1 MNVLLDA
8 RVRRPHVLVAI
19 AVLVT
24 FALVA
29 LLADRIAPHDP
40 LRVYPGAAL
49 EPPSARFLLGTDAIG
64 RDLAS
69 RILFGARVSLLTGI
83 VAVGIALSV
92 GTTLG
97 LIAGY
102 ARGWAEVTIMRGA
115 EILLAFPGILLAIA
129 IVAILGPG
137 LTNVMV
143 AVGIAAIPV
152 YVRTVQ
158 ATALATTHLDY
169 VTAAR
174 ALGVGTVRI
183 LARHILPN
191 IAAPIIVLASVG
203 MGASILAAAGLSY
216 VGLGAQP
223 PTPEWGEMLAEAR
236 SYMREAPWLPT
247 FPGLAIMLVVLAFN
261 ITGDAVRELLDP
273 RLRRL

>member
-1 MNVLLDA
+1 MDLVVRNARLIDRLADGPLD
-8 RVRRPHVLVAI
+8 I
-19 AVLVT
+19 AV
-24 FALVA
+24 AA
-29 LLADRIAPHDP
+29 GRIA
-40 LRVYPGAAL
+40 
-49 EPPSARFLLGTDAIG
+49 AIG

-69 RILFGARVSLLTGI
+69 RILYGARVSLLTGI

-137 LTNVMV
+137 LTNVMI

-158 ATALATTHLDY
+158 ATTLATTHLEY

-174 ALGVGTVRI
+174 ALGVGAVRI

-203 MGASILAAAGLSY
+203 MGAAILAAAGLSY

>member
-102 ARGWAEVTIMRGA
+102 ARGWGRSRSCAGRRSSS
-115 EILLAFPGILLAIA
+115 PS
-129 IVAILGPG
+129 
-137 LTNVMV
+137 
-143 AVGIAAIPV
+143 
-152 YVRTVQ
+152 
-158 ATALATTHLDY
+158 
-169 VTAAR
+169 R
-174 ALGVGTVRI
+174 A
-183 LARHILPN
+183 
-191 IAAPIIVLASVG
+191 S
-203 MGASILAAAGLSY
+203 S
-216 VGLGAQP
+216 
-223 PTPEWGEMLAEAR
+223 
-236 SYMREAPWLPT
+236 
-247 FPGLAIMLVVLAFN
+247 
-261 ITGDAVRELLDP
+261 
-273 RLRRL
+273 

>member
-1 MNVLLDA
+1 
-8 RVRRPHVLVAI
+8 
-19 AVLVT
+19 
-24 FALVA
+24 
-29 LLADRIAPHDP
+29 
-40 LRVYPGAAL
+40 
-49 EPPSARFLLGTDAIG
+49 
-64 RDLAS
+64 
-69 RILFGARVSLLTGI
+69 
-83 VAVGIALSV
+83 
-92 GTTLG
+92 
-97 LIAGY
+97 
-102 ARGWAEVTIMRGA
+102 MRGA

-137 LTNVMV
+137 LTNVMI